1 MIWRWYL
8 MPNNI
13 SIGSLISSRR
23 KEKNMTQNDLA
34 LKLNVT
40 DKAVSKWERDICF
53 PDVALLPE
61 IAEILDLNLEDLI
74 RGRKRT
80 SPNLFDLVLTA
91 VSFAM
96 GMAVFILSVLERLGL
111 TNDAVRS
118 VDLLGMCGLGILLIS
133 FKSLK
138 KYQGNKN

>member
-1 MIWRWYL
+1 

-61 IAEILDLNLEDLI
+61 ISEILDLNLEDLI

>member
-1 MIWRWYL
+1 

-13 SIGSLISSRR
+13 SIGSLISNRR

-53 PDVALLPE
+53 PDVAILPE

-74 RGRKRT
+74 LGRKRT
-80 SPNLFDLVLTA
+80 SSNLFDLVLTA

-96 GMAVFILSVLERLGL
+96 GTAVFILSVLERLGFS
-111 TNDAVRS
+111 NDS
-118 VDLLGMCGLGILLIS
+118 VQSIDLLCMCGLGIILIS

-138 KYQGNKN
+138 KISKE

>member
-23 KEKNMTQNDLA
+23 KEKNMTQNELA

-74 RGRKRT
+74 LGRKRT
-80 SPNLFDLVLTA
+80 SSNLFDLVLTA

-96 GMAVFILSVLERLGL
+96 GTAVFILSVLERLGFS
-111 TNDAVRS
+111 NDS
-118 VDLLGMCGLGILLIS
+118 VQSIDLLGMCGLGIILIS

-138 KYQGNKN
+138 KISKE

>member
-1 MIWRWYL
+1 M
-8 MPNNI
+8 
-13 SIGSLISSRR
+13 
-23 KEKNMTQNDLA
+23 
-34 LKLNVT
+34 NVT

-74 RGRKRT
+74 LGRKRT
-80 SPNLFDLVLTA
+80 SSNLFDLVLTA

-96 GMAVFILSVLERLGL
+96 GTAVFILSVLERLGFS
-111 TNDAVRS
+111 NDS
-118 VDLLGMCGLGILLIS
+118 VQSIDLLGMCGLGIILIS

-138 KYQGNKN
+138 KISKE

>member
-1 MIWRWYL
+1 

-13 SIGSLISSRR
+13 SIGSLISNRR

-74 RGRKRT
+74 LGRKRT
-80 SPNLFDLVLTA
+80 SSNLFDLVLTA

-96 GMAVFILSVLERLGL
+96 GTAVFILSVLERLGFS
-111 TNDAVRS
+111 NDS
-118 VDLLGMCGLGILLIS
+118 VQSIDLLGMCGLGIILIS

-138 KYQGNKN
+138 KISKE

>member
-1 MIWRWYL
+1 

-23 KEKNMTQNDLA
+23 REKNMTQNDLA

-96 GMAVFILSVLERLGL
+96 GMAVFILSVLERLGFS
-111 TNDAVRS
+111 NDS
-118 VDLLGMCGLGILLIS
+118 VQSIDLLGMCGLGILLIS

>member
-1 MIWRWYL
+1 

-61 IAEILDLNLEDLI
+61 IVEILDLNLEDLI
-74 RGRKRT
+74 LGRKRT
-80 SPNLFDLVLTA
+80 SSNLFDLVLTA

-96 GMAVFILSVLERLGL
+96 GTAVFILSVLERLGL
-111 TNDAVRS
+111 SNDS
-118 VDLLGMCGLGILLIS
+118 VQSIDLLCMCGLGILLIS

-138 KYQGNKN
+138 KISKE

>member
-1 MIWRWYL
+1 

-40 DKAVSKWERDICF
+40 DKAVSKWERGICF

-74 RGRKRT
+74 LGRKKT
-80 SPNLFDLVLTA
+80 SSNLFDLVLTA

-96 GMAVFILSVLERLGL
+96 GMAVFILSALEKLGL
-111 TNDAVRS
+111 SQDAVRS
-118 VDLLGMCGLGILLIS
+118 VDLFGMCGLGIILIS

-138 KYQGNKN
+138 KISKE

>member
-1 MIWRWYL
+1 

-53 PDVALLPE
+53 PDVAILPE

-74 RGRKRT
+74 LGRKRT
-80 SPNLFDLVLTA
+80 SSNLFDLVLTA

-96 GMAVFILSVLERLGL
+96 GTAVFILSVLERLGFS
-111 TNDAVRS
+111 NDS
-118 VDLLGMCGLGILLIS
+118 VQSIDLLCMCGLGIILIS

-138 KYQGNKN
+138 KISKE

>member
-53 PDVALLPE
+53 PDVAILPE

-74 RGRKRT
+74 LGRKRT
-80 SPNLFDLVLTA
+80 SSNLFDLVLTA

-96 GMAVFILSVLERLGL
+96 GTAVFILSVLERLGFS
-111 TNDAVRS
+111 NDS
-118 VDLLGMCGLGILLIS
+118 VQSIDLLGMCGLGIILIS

-138 KYQGNKN
+138 KISKE

>member
-1 MIWRWYL
+1 

-74 RGRKRT
+74 LGRKRT
-80 SPNLFDLVLTA
+80 SSNLFDLVLTA

-96 GMAVFILSVLERLGL
+96 GTAVFILSVLERLGFS
-111 TNDAVRS
+111 NDS
-118 VDLLGMCGLGILLIS
+118 IQSIDLLGMCGLGIILIS

-138 KYQGNKN
+138 KISKE

>member
-1 MIWRWYL
+1 

-61 IAEILDLNLEDLI
+61 IAKILDLNLEDLI
-74 RGRKRT
+74 LGRKKA
-80 SPNLFDLVLTA
+80 SSNLIDLVLTA

-96 GMAVFILSVLERLGL
+96 GTAVFILSVLEKLGL
-111 TNDAVRS
+111 SHDAVQS
-118 VDLLGMCGLGILLIS
+118 VDLLGMCGLSILLIS
-133 FKSLK
+133 FKALK
-138 KYQGNKN
+138 NIAK

>member
-1 MIWRWYL
+1 

-13 SIGSLISSRR
+13 SIGSLISSKR

-74 RGRKRT
+74 LGRKRT
-80 SPNLFDLVLTA
+80 SSNLFDLVLTA

-111 TNDAVRS
+111 TNDAIRS

>member
-1 MIWRWYL
+1 

-74 RGRKRT
+74 LGRKRT
-80 SPNLFDLVLTA
+80 SSNLFDLVLTA

-96 GMAVFILSVLERLGL
+96 GTAVFILSVMERFGFS
-111 TNDAVRS
+111 NDS
-118 VDLLGMCGLGILLIS
+118 VQSIDLLGMCGLGIILIS

-138 KYQGNKN
+138 KISKE

>member
-1 MIWRWYL
+1 

-40 DKAVSKWERDICF
+40 DKAVSKWERGICF

-74 RGRKRT
+74 LGRKKT
-80 SPNLFDLVLTA
+80 SSNLFDLVLTA

-96 GMAVFILSVLERLGL
+96 GMAVFILSALEKLGL
-111 TNDAVRS
+111 SQDAVRS
-118 VDLLGMCGLGILLIS
+118 VDLLGMCGLGIILIS

-138 KYQGNKN
+138 KISKE

>member
-1 MIWRWYL
+1 

-61 IAEILDLNLEDLI
+61 IAKILDLNLEDLI
-74 RGRKRT
+74 LGRKRT
-80 SPNLFDLVLTA
+80 SSNLFDLVLTA

-96 GMAVFILSVLERLGL
+96 GTAVFILSVLERLGFS
-111 TNDAVRS
+111 NDS
-118 VDLLGMCGLGILLIS
+118 VQSIDLLCMCGLGIILIS

-138 KYQGNKN
+138 KISKE

>member
-1 MIWRWYL
+1 

-74 RGRKRT
+74 LGRKRT
-80 SPNLFDLVLTA
+80 SSNLFDLVLTA

-96 GMAVFILSVLERLGL
+96 GTAVFILSVMERLGFS
-111 TNDAVRS
+111 NDS
-118 VDLLGMCGLGILLIS
+118 VQSIDLLCMCGLGIILIS

-138 KYQGNKN
+138 KISKE

>member
-1 MIWRWYL
+1 

-74 RGRKRT
+74 LGRKKT
-80 SPNLFDLVLTA
+80 SSNLFDLVLTA

-96 GMAVFILSVLERLGL
+96 GMAVFILSVLERLGFS
-111 TNDAVRS
+111 NDS
-118 VDLLGMCGLGILLIS
+118 VQSIDLLGMCGLGIILIS

-138 KYQGNKN
+138 KISKE

>member
-1 MIWRWYL
+1 

-23 KEKNMTQNDLA
+23 KEKNMPQNDLA

-74 RGRKRT
+74 LGRKRT
-80 SPNLFDLVLTA
+80 SSNLFDLVLTA

-96 GMAVFILSVLERLGL
+96 GTAVFILSVLERLGFS
-111 TNDAVRS
+111 NDS
-118 VDLLGMCGLGILLIS
+118 VQSIDLLGMCGLGIILIS

-138 KYQGNKN
+138 KISKE

>member
-1 MIWRWYL
+1 

-13 SIGSLISSRR
+13 SIGLLISSKR

-53 PDVALLPE
+53 PDVALLPK

-74 RGRKRT
+74 LGRKRT
-80 SPNLFDLVLTA
+80 SSNLFDLVLTA

-96 GMAVFILSVLERLGL
+96 GTAVFILSVLERLGFS
-111 TNDAVRS
+111 NDS
-118 VDLLGMCGLGILLIS
+118 VQSIDLLGMCGLGIILIS

-138 KYQGNKN
+138 KISKE

>member
-1 MIWRWYL
+1 

-13 SIGSLISSRR
+13 SIGSLISNRR

-74 RGRKRT
+74 LGRKRT
-80 SPNLFDLVLTA
+80 SSNLFDLVLTA

-96 GMAVFILSVLERLGL
+96 GTAVFILSVLERLGL
-111 TNDAVRS
+111 SNDS
-118 VDLLGMCGLGILLIS
+118 VQSIDLLCMCGLCIILIS

-138 KYQGNKN
+138 KISKE

>member
-74 RGRKRT
+74 LGRKRT
-80 SPNLFDLVLTA
+80 SSNLFDLVLTA

-96 GMAVFILSVLERLGL
+96 GTAVFILSVLERLGFS
-111 TNDAVRS
+111 NDS
-118 VDLLGMCGLGILLIS
+118 IQSIDLLGMCGLGIILIS

-138 KYQGNKN
+138 KISKE

>member
-1 MIWRWYL
+1 

-74 RGRKRT
+74 LGRKRT
-80 SPNLFDLVLTA
+80 SSNLFDLVLTA

-96 GMAVFILSVLERLGL
+96 GTAVFILSVLERLGFS
-111 TNDAVRS
+111 NDS
-118 VDLLGMCGLGILLIS
+118 VQSIDLLCMCGLGIILIS

-138 KYQGNKN
+138 KISKE

>member
-1 MIWRWYL
+1 

-74 RGRKRT
+74 LGRKKT
-80 SPNLFDLVLTA
+80 SSNLFDLVLTA

-96 GMAVFILSVLERLGL
+96 GTAVFILSVLERLGFS
-111 TNDAVRS
+111 NDS
-118 VDLLGMCGLGILLIS
+118 VQSIDLLGMCGLGIILIS

-138 KYQGNKN
+138 KISKE

>member
-118 VDLLGMCGLGILLIS
+118 VDLLGMCGLGIILIS

-138 KYQGNKN
+138 KISKE

>member
-1 MIWRWYL
+1 

-23 KEKNMTQNDLA
+23 KEKNMTQNELA

-74 RGRKRT
+74 LGRKRT
-80 SPNLFDLVLTA
+80 SSNLFDLVLTA

-96 GMAVFILSVLERLGL
+96 GTAVFILSVLERLGFS
-111 TNDAVRS
+111 NDS
-118 VDLLGMCGLGILLIS
+118 VQSIDLLGMCGLGIILIS

-138 KYQGNKN
+138 KISKE

>member
-13 SIGSLISSRR
+13 SIGSLISSKR

-74 RGRKRT
+74 LGRKKT
-80 SPNLFDLVLTA
+80 SSNLFDLVLTA

-96 GMAVFILSVLERLGL
+96 GTAVFILSVLERLGFS
-111 TNDAVRS
+111 NDS
-118 VDLLGMCGLGILLIS
+118 IQSIDLLGMCGLGIILIS

-138 KYQGNKN
+138 KISKE

>member
-1 MIWRWYL
+1 

-13 SIGSLISSRR
+13 SIGSLISSKR

-61 IAEILDLNLEDLI
+61 IAEILDLNLGDLI
-74 RGRKRT
+74 LGRKKTR
-80 SPNLFDLVLTA
+80 SNLFDLVLTA

-96 GMAVFILSVLERLGL
+96 GTAVFILSVLERLGFS
-111 TNDAVRS
+111 NDS
-118 VDLLGMCGLGILLIS
+118 IQSIDLLGMCGLGIILIS

-138 KYQGNKN
+138 KISKE

>member
-1 MIWRWYL
+1 

-96 GMAVFILSVLERLGL
+96 GMAVFILSVLERLGFS
-111 TNDAVRS
+111 NDS
-118 VDLLGMCGLGILLIS
+118 VQSIDLLGMCGLGILLIS

-138 KYQGNKN
+138 KISKE

>member
-1 MIWRWYL
+1 

-74 RGRKRT
+74 LGRKRT

-96 GMAVFILSVLERLGL
+96 GMAVFILSVLERLGFS
-111 TNDAVRS
+111 NDS
-118 VDLLGMCGLGILLIS
+118 VQSIDLLGMCGLGIILIS

-138 KYQGNKN
+138 KISKE

>member
-74 RGRKRT
+74 LGRKKT
-80 SPNLFDLVLTA
+80 SSNLFDLVLTA

-96 GMAVFILSVLERLGL
+96 GTAVFILSVMERLGFS
-111 TNDAVRS
+111 NDS
-118 VDLLGMCGLGILLIS
+118 IQSIDLLGMCGLGIILIS

-138 KYQGNKN
+138 KISKE

>member
-1 MIWRWYL
+1 

-13 SIGSLISSRR
+13 SIGSLISSKR

-61 IAEILDLNLEDLI
+61 IAEILDLNLGDLI
-74 RGRKRT
+74 LGRKKT
-80 SPNLFDLVLTA
+80 SSNLFDLVLTA

-96 GMAVFILSVLERLGL
+96 GTAVFILSVLERLGFS
-111 TNDAVRS
+111 NDS
-118 VDLLGMCGLGILLIS
+118 IQSIDLLGMCGLGIILIS

-138 KYQGNKN
+138 KISKE

>member
-1 MIWRWYL
+1 

-74 RGRKRT
+74 LGRKRT
-80 SPNLFDLVLTA
+80 SSNLFDLVLTA

-96 GMAVFILSVLERLGL
+96 GTAVFILSVLERLGL
-111 TNDAVRS
+111 SNDS
-118 VDLLGMCGLGILLIS
+118 VQSIDLLGMCGLGILLIS

-138 KYQGNKN
+138 KISKE

>member
-1 MIWRWYL
+1 

-74 RGRKRT
+74 LGRKKT
-80 SPNLFDLVLTA
+80 SSNLFDLVLAA

-96 GMAVFILSVLERLGL
+96 GTAVF
-111 TNDAVRS
+111 A
-118 VDLLGMCGLGILLIS
+118 
-133 FKSLK
+133 SLK
-138 KYQGNKN
+138 ANVGSVQDFNNTYFGLKERQHQLAQARLNELKNID

>member
-1 MIWRWYL
+1 

-13 SIGSLISSRR
+13 SIGSLISSKR

-74 RGRKRT
+74 LGRKRT
-80 SPNLFDLVLTA
+80 SSNLFDLVLTA

-96 GMAVFILSVLERLGL
+96 GTAVFILSVLERLGFS
-111 TNDAVRS
+111 NDS
-118 VDLLGMCGLGILLIS
+118 VQSIDLLGMCGLGIILIS

-138 KYQGNKN
+138 KISKE

>member
-74 RGRKRT
+74 LGRKRT

-96 GMAVFILSVLERLGL
+96 GTAVFILSVLERLGFS
-111 TNDAVRS
+111 NDFVQS
-118 VDLLGMCGLGILLIS
+118 IDLLGMCGLGIILIS

-138 KYQGNKN
+138 KISKE

>member
-1 MIWRWYL
+1 

-61 IAEILDLNLEDLI
+61 IAKILDLNLEDLI
-74 RGRKRT
+74 LGRKRT
-80 SPNLFDLVLTA
+80 SSNLFDLVLTA

-96 GMAVFILSVLERLGL
+96 GTAVFILSVLERLGFS
-111 TNDAVRS
+111 NDS
-118 VDLLGMCGLGILLIS
+118 VQSIDLLGMCGLGIILIS

-138 KYQGNKN
+138 KISKE

>member
-1 MIWRWYL
+1 

-74 RGRKRT
+74 LGRKKT
-80 SPNLFDLVLTA
+80 SSNLFDLVLTA

-96 GMAVFILSVLERLGL
+96 GTAVFILSVLERLGL
-111 TNDAVRS
+111 SNDS
-118 VDLLGMCGLGILLIS
+118 VQSIDLLGMCGLGIILIS

-138 KYQGNKN
+138 KISKE

>member
-1 MIWRWYL
+1 

-111 TNDAVRS
+111 TNDAIRS

-138 KYQGNKN
+138 KISKE